1 MSEYEG
7 YQKKELVP
15 KHFQIAIDGT
25 VAAGKGT
32 VSRLVSER
40 LGLLYVDTGAM
51 YRCVAWLVINNHI
64 DSSDED
70 SILEELSKHTIELK
84 MPKEQEKDGRLV
96 TVLFDDEDLSWKI
109 RTEEVSKLTSVTAQ
123 HAKVRAEMVRL
134 QKEMSKSNDVIMEG
148 RDITHAVLPD
158 AQIKIYLD
166 ADPMIRAK
174 RRQRELMDRGM
185 DVSLNSVLEELMERD
200 QRDKVQNLKKV
211 SGVWELDTSE
221 LSISEVVEL
230 ITAKAKKLKL

>member
-1 MSEYEG
+1 
-7 YQKKELVP
+7 
-15 KHFQIAIDGT
+15 
-25 VAAGKGT
+25 
-32 VSRLVSER
+32 
-40 LGLLYVDTGAM
+40 
-51 YRCVAWLVINNHI
+51 
-64 DSSDED
+64 
-70 SILEELSKHTIELK
+70 
-84 MPKEQEKDGRLV
+84 
-96 TVLFDDEDLSWKI
+96 
-109 RTEEVSKLTSVTAQ
+109 
-123 HAKVRAEMVRL
+123 MVRL